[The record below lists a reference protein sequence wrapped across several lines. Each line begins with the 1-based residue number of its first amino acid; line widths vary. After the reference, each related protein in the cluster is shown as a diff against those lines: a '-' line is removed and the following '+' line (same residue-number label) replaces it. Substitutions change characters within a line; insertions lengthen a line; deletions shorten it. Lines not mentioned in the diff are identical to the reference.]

1 MQIPSSVLGS
11 VGISQ
16 LQVGAL
22 DSYKSDLGARP
33 ELSTRGRAISM
44 CRLTSLSVISEV
56 TLRFEILR
64 LVVTSQAVDGVLQC
78 MTVEQSDRVVCV
90 RVYCL

>member
-1 MQIPSSVLGS
+1 MQIGS

-22 DSYKSDLGARP
+22 DSYEADSGARP
-33 ELSTRGRAISM
+33 GLSTRGRAISLS
-44 CRLTSLSVISEV
+44 RLTSLSIIIEV

-64 LVVTSQAVDGVLQC
+64 LVVTSQAVDGVL
-78 MTVEQSDRVVCV
+78 
-90 RVYCL
+90 